1 MKNKF
6 FMIALLAAAM
16 FASCTKTETVT
27 VTTDSGVPDVFT
39 KLKGGTLIA
48 DKAGN
53 TKGMFQVGTDTKGQ
67 NFAKFS
73 SDFVTEQGTGTVT
86 VYMSTS
92 ADFKASPGT
101 GNPDLKLIGSI
112 SKNGEQFIKLTGAP
126 EAKFTHVILWCGT
139 AGVRFGYAPVN

>member
-39 KLKGGTLIA
+39 KLKGGTFVA
-48 DKAGN
+48 DKAAS

-67 NFAKFS
+67 YFAKFS
-73 SDFVTEQGTGTVT
+73 TDFITDQATGTVT
-86 VYMSTS
+86 VYLSTS
-92 ADFKASPGT
+92 ADFKVALDK
-101 GNPDLKLIGSI
+101 GNPDLKLIGTV

-139 AGVRFGYAPVN
+139 AGVRFGYALVN

>member
-16 FASCTKTETVT
+16 LASCTKTETVT

-39 KLKGGTLIA
+39 KLKGGTFVA
-48 DKAGN
+48 DKAAS
-53 TKGMFQVGTDTKGQ
+53 TKGMVQVGTDSKGQ
-67 NFAKFS
+67 YFAKMT

-86 VYMSTS
+86 VYLSTS
-92 ADFKASPGT
+92 AEFKASPGT
-101 GNPDLKLIGSI
+101 GNPDLKLIGTTT
-112 SKNGEQFIKLTGAP
+112 KNGEQYIKLTGAP